1 MRWADLRQSRVFTGV
16 VVVAGLIGVGVV
28 IGFSLDRADSW
39 PERLRPLWWLALPT
53 AFRVLLVR
61 YNPDPVYDA
70 LQPIPPINAALIAM
84 ATGIV
89 VGLTL
94 IARGQGGSFSAIA
107 GLATAVV
114 FAGCVILMG
123 WLTDWARSRRA

>member
-1 MRWADLRQSRVFTGV
+1 MRWADLRQSRVFAGIV
-16 VVVAGLIGVGVV
+16 IAAGLIGAGVV

-61 YNPDPVYDA
+61 YNPDPFYDA
-70 LQPIPPINAALIAM
+70 LQPIRPISAALIAT

-94 IARGQGGSFSAIA
+94 IARGQGAASP
-107 GLATAVV
+107 LLQV
-114 FAGCVILMG
+114 
-123 WLTDWARSRRA
+123 

>member
-1 MRWADLRQSRVFTGV
+1 MRWADLKQSRVFAGV
-16 VVVAGLIGVGVV
+16 VIAAGLIGAGVV
-28 IGFSLDRADSW
+28 IGFSLDRADNW

-53 AFRVLLVR
+53 VFRVLLVR

-114 FAGCVILMG
+114 FAGLVILMG